1 MALRQRQ
8 AKAVL
13 HGETPAL
20 RVAAIRSMGNSG
32 DVAILIQALHDPDAD
47 VRMVAAQRLGFLR
60 EGARKATMPLIQAFK
75 DPHIGVRQE
84 AAWALADIG
93 ADAVPYLAEALA
105 DPDPR
110 VRKWITRAM
119 LAMTNPMMGRA
130 WSPEQVDKIAPA
142 L

>member
-1 MALRQRQ
+1 
-8 AKAVL
+8 
-13 HGETPAL
+13 
-20 RVAAIRSMGNSG
+20 
-32 DVAILIQALHDPDAD
+32 
-47 VRMVAAQRLGFLR
+47 
-60 EGARKATMPLIQAFK
+60 MPLIQAFK

-142 L
+142 LRPLLDDEDPEVRDYVKWTLESLHRDTIKPSRRIEP